1 MIDEPTRPL
10 NVFYSYAHKDAKLRD
25 ELGKHLFP
33 LKRQGL
39 IADWYD
45 RDISAGKEWEK
56 EIDDHL
62 NTADIIL
69 LLISSDF
76 LASEYCYGIE
86 LKRAIE
92 RHDAGEAR
100 VIPILLKPVDWQGSS
115 FHKLQAL
122 PKKAKAVTKWTN
134 QAEAF
139 AEIAKGIR
147 EVVPELRAQLS
158 LTDTTSRD
166 SFPGE
171 THLDPSSPSDIFP
184 EDPMQVSESEP
195 VWYVP
200 FRRNPL
206 FTGRKEIL
214 ERLRHAFT
222 ANGQATPTMLVLSGM
237 GGIGKTQT
245 ALEYAYLYKDDYLTV
260 LWAKADSP
268 EILNTDFASFA
279 GLLNLPGEREQDQK
293 YAVDAVKRWLEV
305 HTNWLLILDNVEDL
319 DMINDYLPPAP
330 QGHILLT
337 SYRQVA
343 GGMAFRLEIDKM
355 TPEEGILFLLN
366 RTGFLVPGASI
377 DKASE
382 TDRQIAS
389 IIVDEM
395 DGLPLAI
402 DQAGAYIEKTACG
415 LSGFLELYK
424 ERRGELLRRRGGI
437 ASGHPEPVTTTLAL
451 SFAKIEQANP
461 AATELLR
468 FFAFLHPD
476 AIFDELIHKGA
487 SQLGPLLKAEAS
499 EILTLNDMIGELNNY
514 SLVRRSTASILSIHR
529 LVQAV
534 IRDNLSKEAQ
544 SDWAERTVRAVNQAF
559 PKVEFITWQQ
569 CRRYLP
575 HAQVSAGLIKQER
588 MVFPE
593 AARLLDEAGYYLFE
607 QGQYQEAEPLLMQAV
622 AIREQTLGPEHL
634 DVATSLNHLAE
645 LYREQAKYEQAE
657 PLYLRA
663 LAIQESHL
671 ELAPQDLAT
680 ILNNLGLLY
689 NSQAKYAQSRQFC
702 QRALDIR
709 TKMLGPEHPDT
720 ATSLNNLAL
729 LYTDEGQYAQARP
742 LLEQTLSI
750 KEQMLGPEHPVT
762 ATSLNNLA
770 LLYQDEGQYAQAQ
783 PLFERSLAIREKVL
797 GPEHPV
803 TATSLNNLAI
813 FYQNEGQYAKA
824 RPLFERALAIREK
837 VLGPEHPDTASSLNN
852 LAIFYQ
858 NEGQYAKARPL
869 FERALAIYEK
879 VLGPE
884 HPDTASSLNNLAGLY
899 QGEGQFTRARPLFER
914 ALAIYEKVFGPEHP
928 NTASSLGSLAI
939 FYSTQRHYRE
949 AEPLFQ
955 QALAICEKA
964 LGLQH
969 PTTIKVLE
977 SYIAMLLQANRN
989 TRAKELKKRLKPTN
1003 EGNLRAI
1010 IEAV

>member
-1 MIDEPTRPL
+1 MIDEPARPL

-39 IADWYD
+39 IVDWYD
-45 RDISAGKEWEK
+45 RDISAGKEWEQ

-62 NTADIIL
+62 NSADIIL
-69 LLISSDF
+69 ILISSDF

-158 LTDTTSRD
+158 LTSTTASD
-166 SFPGE
+166 SFLGE
-171 THLDPSSPSDIFP
+171 IHAATSSPPDIFP
-184 EDPMQVSESEP
+184 QDPMQVSEYEP

-402 DQAGAYIEKTACG
+402 DQAGAYIEKSACG

-451 SFAKIEQANP
+451 SFAKIEQANL
-461 AATELLR
+461 AAAELLR

-476 AIFDELIHKGA
+476 AIFDELIRKGA
-487 SQLGPLLKAEAS
+487 SQLGPLLEAEAA

-534 IRDNLSKEAQ
+534 IRDNLRKEAQ

-575 HAQVSAGLIKQER
+575 HAQVSAGLIKQEH
-588 MVFPE
+588 MIFPE

-622 AIREQTLGPEHL
+622 AIREQTLGSEHL
-634 DVATSLNHLAE
+634 DMATSLNHLAE

-671 ELAPQDLAT
+671 ELAPHDLAT

-689 NSQAKYAQSRQFC
+689 NSQAKYAQSKQFC
-702 QRALDIR
+702 QRALDLRMNI
-709 TKMLGPEHPDT
+709 LGPEHPDT
-720 ATSLNNLAL
+720 ATSLNNLA
-729 LYTDEGQYAQARP
+729 E
-742 LLEQTLSI
+742 
-750 KEQMLGPEHPVT
+750 
-762 ATSLNNLA
+762 
-770 LLYQDEGQYAQAQ
+770 LYQDEGQ
-783 PLFERSLAIREKVL
+783 FV
-797 GPEHPV
+797 
-803 TATSLNNLAI
+803 
-813 FYQNEGQYAKA
+813 
-824 RPLFERALAIREK
+824 
-837 VLGPEHPDTASSLNN
+837 
-852 LAIFYQ
+852 
-858 NEGQYAKARPL
+858 
-869 FERALAIYEK
+869 
-879 VLGPE
+879 
-884 HPDTASSLNNLAGLY
+884 
-899 QGEGQFTRARPLFER
+899 RARPLFER
-914 ALAIYEKVFGPEHP
+914 ALAICEKTLGPEHP
-928 NTASSLGSLAI
+928 DTATSLSNLAV
-939 FYSTQRHYRE
+939 FYSTQRRYRE
-949 AEPLFQ
+949 AEPLFER
-955 QALAICEKA
+955 ALAICEEA

-969 PTTIKVLE
+969 PTTVKVLE
-977 SYIAMLLQANRN
+977 SYIAMLRQANRN
-989 TRAKELKKRLKPTN
+989 TRVKELKKRLETTN
-1003 EGNLRAI
+1003 EEQTYQENASESSVGGEHHTSNQ
-1010 IEAV
+1010 